1 MAYWEEDYICKGLIG
16 FTSAL
21 SYDTVYLRALKSWR
35 DNQPNLA
42 HGSEMKKKTRKKLKT
57 KTE

>member
-42 HGSEMKKKTRKKLKT
+42 HGSEMKKKQEKN
-57 KTE
+57 